1 MKKIVLAPAV
11 ALAFTG
17 LVASPVAAAESP
29 STQSSDSA
37 EAKAKKAEAEKA
49 EKEKAEAEKKA
60 EEKAAAEKEAAEKAA
75 KEKAEKEK
83 AEAEKKA
90 ADKAAKE
97 KAAKEK
103 AEAEDKAAEDKGSDE
118 KKDEKAKTPKK
129 VDPKP
134 APSPKDG
141 DEGDEVEELNA
152 SLKLSTQSIK
162 AEDLAEEGLKVTVT
176 GLEKGDKVS
185 VSGGDLT
192 AGTTTAS
199 GSSATL
205 TLNTNE
211 DAEDIATK
219 QSVSL
224 QVERA
229 GVAPQSLTDT
239 VSVQSSEDD
248 SIDASLTVDPEE
260 ITSEDLA
267 DKDKGVEVT
276 VSGVEKGDKV
286 TDSLTDN
293 EKSVASDG
301 DFTFGVYYKGN
312 AEDLEEGPVPFE
324 VTIDREGTESETLKG
339 TIDVVD
345 DTEVDPSVKLES
357 KKITLEDFKKDGL
370 EFTGSGF
377 SPDGTVSVQGE
388 AVSTQRAA
396 APQAD
401 ELRADEDGN
410 VEGAVVAPES
420 LEAGKYA
427 LTFIDDETGEK
438 TDAVEVTVTEDED
451 AVDPI
456 DASLT
461 VDPEE
466 ITAEDLA
473 DKDKGVEVTVSGVEK
488 GDKVTDSLTDNE
500 KSVASD
506 GDFTFGV
513 YYKGNAEDLEEGPV
527 PFEVTIDREGTESET
542 LKGTIDVVDDT
553 EVDPSVKL
561 ESKKITL
568 EDFKKDGL
576 EFTGSGFSPDGTV
589 SVQGEAVSTQR
600 AAAPQADELRADED
614 GNVEGA
620 VVAPESLEA
629 GKYALTFIDDETGEK
644 TDAVEVTVTEDEDAV
659 DPIDASLTVDPEEIT
674 AEDLADKDKG
684 VEVTVSGVKKGD
696 RIKDS
701 LTGKTETAEAD
712 GDHVLHLWW
721 DGNPDSLEV
730 GKVPFSVTIDREGTE
745 SETLKGNINVVGED
759 DGDDGETDAPAEA
772 AFKVSPKTIEAAD
785 FANEDK
791 GVTLAVENCEPG
803 QDVHFEVNPK
813 GINVTAYEN
822 TVKADDEGRASVNV
836 FGTSSDAS
844 AYVGS
849 YTATATCGDDT
860 MKDSF
865 KVTEGADSGGDSGNG
880 GDNGNAGN
888 GDGSQLPRT
897 GADLGG
903 LTTGAL
909 LLLVGG
915 AAIAITGRKNKFGQN
930 PTSF

>member
-29 STQSSDSA
+29 STQSSESA
-37 EAKAKKAEAEKA
+37 EAKAKKAEQEKA

-75 KEKAEKEK
+75 KEKAEK
-83 AEAEKKA
+83 AAAEKKA

-97 KAAKEK
+97 KAAEDK
-103 AEAEDKAAEDKGSDE
+103 AAKDKAAEDKTSE
-118 KKDEKAKTPKK
+118 KKDEKPKK

-134 APSPKDG
+134 APSPKDE
-141 DEGDEVEELNA
+141 DEGDNSDEVEELNA

-162 AEDLAEEGLKVTVT
+162 AEDLAEDGLRVTVT
-176 GLEKGDKVS
+176 NLEKGDKVS

-224 QVERA
+224 QVQRT
-229 GVAPQSLTDT
+229 GVAPQSLTET
-239 VSVQSSEDD
+239 VNVQPFNNEADP
-248 SIDASLTVDPEE
+248 IDASLTVDPEE
-260 ITSEDLA
+260 ITAEDLA
-267 DKDKGVEVT
+267 DESKGVEVT

-301 DFTFGVYYKGN
+301 DFTFGVYYEGDPD
-312 AEDLEEGPVPFE
+312 DLEEGPVPFE
-324 VTIDREGTESETLKG
+324 VTIDREGTEPETLEG
-339 TIDVVD
+339 TINVVD
-345 DTEVDPSVKLES
+345 DTAVDPSVKLES

-377 SPDGTVSVQGE
+377 SANGTVSVNGK
-388 AVSTQRAA
+388 AVSTQAA
-396 APQAD
+396 KQAD
-401 ELRADEDGN
+401 ELKADEDGN
-410 VEGAVVAPES
+410 VHGVVTAPES
-420 LEAGKYA
+420 LEAGTYS
-427 LTFIDDETGEK
+427 LTFTDDTTGK
-438 TDAVEVTVTEDED
+438 TTDPVEVTVTEDED

-473 DKDKGVEVTVSGVEK
+473 DKSKGVEVTVSGVE
-488 GDKVTDSLTDNE
+488 
-500 KSVASD
+500 
-506 GDFTFGV
+506 
-513 YYKGNAEDLEEGPV
+513 
-527 PFEVTIDREGTESET
+527 
-542 LKGTIDVVDDT
+542 
-553 EVDPSVKL
+553 
-561 ESKKITL
+561 
-568 EDFKKDGL
+568 
-576 EFTGSGFSPDGTV
+576 
-589 SVQGEAVSTQR
+589 
-600 AAAPQADELRADED
+600 
-614 GNVEGA
+614 
-620 VVAPESLEA
+620 
-629 GKYALTFIDDETGEK
+629 
-644 TDAVEVTVTEDEDAV
+644 
-659 DPIDASLTVDPEEIT
+659 
-674 AEDLADKDKG
+674 
-684 VEVTVSGVKKGD
+684 KGD

-721 DGNPDSLEV
+721 DGSPDSLEP
-730 GKVPFSVTIDREGTE
+730 GKVPFEVTIDREGTE
-745 SETLKGNINVVGED
+745 PETLNGSINVVDED
-759 DGDDGETDAPAEA
+759 DTEAPAEA
-772 AFKVSPKTIEAAD
+772 SLTVSPKTIEAAD
-785 FANEDK
+785 FANEEK

-822 TVKADDEGRASVNV
+822 TVKADDEGNASVNV
-836 FGTSSDAS
+836 YGTSSDAS

-865 KVTEGADSGGDSGNG
+865 KVTEGANSGGDNG
-880 GDNGNAGN
+880 GDNGSAGN
-888 GDGSQLPRT
+888 GGDDGSQLPRT

-915 AAIAITGRKNKFGQN
+915 AAIAITGRKNKFGQT

>member
-1 MKKIVLAPAV
+1 MLLQLKLNKTYRNSLGNAQKLVCVPASHPSTESEGTPMKKIVLAPAV

-37 EAKAKKAEAEKA
+37 EAKAKRAEAEKA

-176 GLEKGDKVS
+176 GLEKGDKGS

-192 AGTTTAS
+192 AGLTTAS

-260 ITSEDLA
+260 ITAEDLA

-312 AEDLEEGPVPFE
+312 AEHLEEGPVPFE

-377 SPDGTVSVQGE
+377 SPDGTVS
-388 AVSTQRAA
+388 
-396 APQAD
+396 
-401 ELRADEDGN
+401 
-410 VEGAVVAPES
+410 
-420 LEAGKYA
+420 
-427 LTFIDDETGEK
+427 F
-438 TDAVEVTVTEDED
+438 
-451 AVDPI
+451 
-456 DASLT
+456 
-461 VDPEE
+461 
-466 ITAEDLA
+466 
-473 DKDKGVEVTVSGVEK
+473 
-488 GDKVTDSLTDNE
+488 
-500 KSVASD
+500 
-506 GDFTFGV
+506 
-513 YYKGNAEDLEEGPV
+513 
-527 PFEVTIDREGTESET
+527 
-542 LKGTIDVVDDT
+542 
-553 EVDPSVKL
+553 
-561 ESKKITL
+561 
-568 EDFKKDGL
+568 
-576 EFTGSGFSPDGTV
+576 
-589 SVQGEAVSTQR
+589 
-600 AAAPQADELRADED
+600 
-614 GNVEGA
+614 
-620 VVAPESLEA
+620 
-629 GKYALTFIDDETGEK
+629 
-644 TDAVEVTVTEDEDAV
+644 
-659 DPIDASLTVDPEEIT
+659 
-674 AEDLADKDKG
+674 
-684 VEVTVSGVKKGD
+684 
-696 RIKDS
+696 
-701 LTGKTETAEAD
+701 
-712 GDHVLHLWW
+712 
-721 DGNPDSLEV
+721 
-730 GKVPFSVTIDREGTE
+730 
-745 SETLKGNINVVGED
+745 
-759 DGDDGETDAPAEA
+759 
-772 AFKVSPKTIEAAD
+772 
-785 FANEDK
+785 
-791 GVTLAVENCEPG
+791 
-803 QDVHFEVNPK
+803 
-813 GINVTAYEN
+813 
-822 TVKADDEGRASVNV
+822 
-836 FGTSSDAS
+836 
-844 AYVGS
+844 
-849 YTATATCGDDT
+849 
-860 MKDSF
+860 
-865 KVTEGADSGGDSGNG
+865 
-880 GDNGNAGN
+880 
-888 GDGSQLPRT
+888 
-897 GADLGG
+897 
-903 LTTGAL
+903 
-909 LLLVGG
+909 
-915 AAIAITGRKNKFGQN
+915 
-930 PTSF
+930 